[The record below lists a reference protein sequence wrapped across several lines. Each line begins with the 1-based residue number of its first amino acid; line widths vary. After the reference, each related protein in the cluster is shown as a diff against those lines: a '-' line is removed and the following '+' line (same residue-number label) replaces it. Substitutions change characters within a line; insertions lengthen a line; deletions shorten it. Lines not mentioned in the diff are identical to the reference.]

1 MKNCVVIIF
10 SWHKLEKMSE
20 KNFGSLLT
28 EAKQCKGKVSC
39 SYQTDLLLSNS
50 SAYAIEEN
58 IEE

>member
-1 MKNCVVIIF
+1 
-10 SWHKLEKMSE
+10 MSN

-50 SAYAIEEN
+50 SAYAIEED